1 MTPTE
6 RSVNRMAEER
16 EPTREEKIAA
26 AKARVE
32 ALKAEKAAQAAVGAP
47 TAPAPVPQTKTM
59 DVPVSAANAAGRPV
73 ERVQGKTIRA
83 YGTVNQAVDIVAPP
97 EDAENLKRL
106 LSGISGYPNP
116 LRRGAVQVDYRYYAE
131 ARRRLQAAGYEVE
144 ETDFMG
150 RELSTWNPQARGWTK
165 VEGT

>member
-1 MTPTE
+1 
-6 RSVNRMAEER
+6 MAEER
-16 EPTREEKIAA
+16 ELTREEKIAA

-32 ALKAEKAAQAAVGAP
+32 ALKTQKAAQSAAGAP
-47 TAPAPVPQTKTM
+47 AASATPPQTTTM

-73 ERVQGKTIRA
+73 ERVQDKKIRA

-97 EDAENLKRL
+97 EDAENLKKL
-106 LSGISGYPNP
+106 LSGISGYQNP
-116 LRRGAVQVDYRYYAE
+116 LRRGAFQVDYRYYAE

-150 RELSTWNPQARGWTK
+150 RPLTTWSPQSRGWTK
-165 VEGT
+165 VEGA